1 MAASLSDIR
10 GGQRGVVLAQGIQYW
25 RHGSHLS
32 KHTSP
37 VTVFIQI
44 KVSID
49 I

>member
-10 GGQRGVVLAQGIQYW
+10 GGQHGVALAQGIQYW
-25 RHGSHLS
+25 RQGSHLS

-37 VTVFIQI
+37 VTVCIQI